1 MSVSETHIT
10 EKCMR
15 LSTLLENKEES
26 AVGESV
32 DDTLYDLAGYCILT
46 LVERQSSQNPK

>member
-15 LSTLLENKEES
+15 LSTLLENSEES

-46 LVERQSSQNPK
+46 LVERQASQNPK